1 MSNQPA
7 AAATNNAG
15 AQSAHPYREL
25 TFRAVIVGG
34 LITLIFTAANAYLG
48 LKVGLTF
55 ATSIP
60 AAVISMAILR
70 YFHDHTVVE
79 NNIVQTIASAAGTLS
94 AIIFVIPGLV
104 MVGYWSGFPYW
115 ETTAVC
121 MVGGIL
127 GVMYSIPLRRALV
140 TGSDLPYPEGVAA
153 AEVLKVGDESGSAE
167 ENHRGLLVIIWGGLA
182 SAGMALLT
190 ALKAAAGSLSLNFKI
205 GAGGTMI
212 GGSLSL
218 ALMGVGHLVGPAVGI
233 AMLVG
238 LLLSYGIL
246 LPILT
251 QGQVA
256 GQDLG
261 DVVNTVFAHDVRM
274 IGAGAMA
281 VAAVWTLL
289 KIIGP
294 ILRGIADS
302 LKSSKLRETGN
313 QVPLT
318 EQDIPFKYVAGITLL
333 SMIPIGLL
341 LWNFLRDSPIS
352 HHLAALIILSI
363 LFVLV
368 LGLLIASIC
377 GYMAGLIGASN
388 SPISGVGIIVIIAA
402 SLLILLVTGNTSQT
416 HPTELTAYALFTTA
430 IVFGIAT
437 ISNDNLQD
445 LKTGQL
451 VGATPWKQQVAL
463 IIGVIF
469 GSLVIP
475 PVLQLLMTSFGFSGM
490 EGVDETTALQAPQ
503 ATLLSTIAKGIF
515 GGDMNWQLFGLGAL
529 IGVVIVIID
538 EIMGRVS
545 RFNLAPLAVGMGM
558 YLNITTTLVISL
570 GALVGWIYNRWA
582 QRQEKA
588 EQSKRLGV
596 LLATGM
602 IVGDS
607 LFGILNAGIIGAT
620 SNADALGIIP
630 DSFEPVAKVVG
641 VVVFVGLLA
650 VSYRWVMKKS
660 SESALTPASEI
671 NDSSRDKA

>member
-25 TFRAVIVGG
+25 TFRAIVVGG

-94 AIIFVIPGLV
+94 AIIFVVPGLV

-153 AEVLKVGDESGSAE
+153 AEVLKVGDENGSAE

-190 ALKAAAGSLSLNFKI
+190 ALKAAAGSLSMNFRI

-261 DVVNTVFAHDVRM
+261 DVVSTVFAHDVRM

-318 EQDIPFKYVAGITLL
+318 EQDIPFKYVAAITLL

-352 HHLAALIILSI
+352 HHLVALIILSI

-451 VGATPWKQQVAL
+451 VEATPWKQQVAL

-529 IGVVIVIID
+529 IGVVIVIVD

-582 QRQEKA
+582 LRQEKA

-620 SNADALGIIP
+620 SNADALGIVP
-630 DSFEPVAKVVG
+630 DSFAPVAKVVG

-660 SESALTPASEI
+660 GESESASASEI
-671 NDSSRDKA
+671 NDSSQSEA